1 MEYMKSIEE
10 FVRGLEKGDLLID
23 EVIKYGYGV
32 YGQSK
37 AGKTSAS
44 HLLGGSVLTGRKIN
58 GFDMVE
64 PTTTRF
70 KDARI
75 GNTGNS

>member
-1 MEYMKSIEE
+1 M
-10 FVRGLEKGDLLID
+10 GDLVFDKVID
-23 EVIKYGYGV
+23 YAFGL

-37 AGKTSAS
+37 AGKTTAS
-44 HLLGGSVLTGRKIN
+44 QLLAGAVLIGRKIK

-64 PTTTRF
+64 CQTTRY

-75 GNTGNS
+75 GNNSNS

>member
-1 MEYMKSIEE
+1 M
-10 FVRGLEKGDLLID
+10 GDLVLD
-23 EVIKYGYGV
+23 KVVDYAYGL

-37 AGKTSAS
+37 AGKTATSQ
-44 HLLGGSVLTGRKIN
+44 LLAGAVLIGRKIN

-64 PTTTRF
+64 CLTTKF

-75 GNTGNS
+75 GNNSNS

>member
-1 MEYMKSIEE
+1 MKIED
-10 FVRGLEKGDLLID
+10 FVRGLEKGDLVIDDLIL
-23 EVIKYGYGV
+23 YGFGV

-44 HLLGGSVLTGRKIN
+44 HLLAGSVLTGRKIN

-64 PTTTRF
+64 PTTAKF
-70 KDARI
+70 KNAKI
-75 GNTGNS
+75 GNTGNSET